1 MQSQHTIENV
11 QLSLHSLKPKSP
23 ALLRLPTESVKL
35 TDREREILSGEV
47 EKKTK
52 WLEFLTNLA
61 SDSIFL
67 TLNFAEPYSDRD
79 ACEAAEC
86 FFNELTRILKGRN
99 WSRTKSGLVGFV
111 VAERHRINSPLNK
124 KPHFD
129 AAVTKS
135 KRPSLS
141 PFIDKLHFHAAIS
154 RTSLNADLDV
164 VEKAAIKASLKLTDA
179 KKRRM
184 CASNDVLVKSTWLAD
199 GLAGYL
205 TKQQAT
211 GLWNGYD
218 NIALLTESQGLE
230 QFPFMTGHSR
240 LR

>member
-23 ALLRLPTESVKL
+23 VLLRLPTESVKL

-61 SDSIFL
+61 SDSFFL
-67 TLNFAEPYSDRD
+67 TLNFAEPYSDKV
-79 ACEAAEC
+79 ACGAAQ
-86 FFNELTRILKGRN
+86 FFFKELTKLLKGRN
-99 WSRTKSGLVGFV
+99 WTRTKSGLVGFV

-129 AAVTKS
+129 AVVTKTNRRS
-135 KRPSLS
+135 TS
-141 PFIDKLHFHAAIS
+141 PFIDKLHFHAAIT
-154 RTSLNADLDV
+154 RTSLNADLEA
-164 VEKAAIKASLKLTDA
+164 VEKAAVKASLKLTDR
-179 KKRRM
+179 KKRQM

-211 GLWNGYD
+211 GIWDGYD
-218 NIALLTESQGLE
+218 NIALLTQSKGLE

-240 LR
+240 FR